1 MNPPI
6 IPLVDGTAA
15 GIETSRLSY
24 ISEAITSDKFSAGEL
39 RDIYLF
45 GLDLS
50 DNAGNPFPESMFRHY
65 LNAAIAHIERILGIQ
80 IEESEELE
88 KHDFYQNDYGNWGY
102 LQLFKCPAIEVL
114 ELKLTYGNQNGMHIP
129 REWIQLNKTTGQ
141 ITLFPVSGVTSSLI
155 IGADGSIIGL
165 QNRLSYAPML
175 WQVKYRAGMDAI
187 PADLYEAIYK
197 KAAISVLQI
206 WGDLMLGA
214 GIANQAIS
222 LDGLSQSIGTTKS
235 SGYGGAAARVN
246 EYKQDLD
253 QRLLPALKS
262 YFTGIKM
269 VVL

>member
-1 MNPPI
+1 MTPPT
-6 IPLVDGTAA
+6 IPVVAGTAA
-15 GIETSRLSY
+15 GSEATRLSY
-24 ISEAITSDKFSAGEL
+24 ISEAVTSDKFSADEL

-50 DNAGNPFPESMFRHY
+50 DNAGNPFPDSLFVHY
-65 LNAAIAHIERILGIQ
+65 LNASISHVERILGIQ
-80 IEESEELE
+80 IGESEETE
-88 KHDFYQNDYGNWGY
+88 RHDFHQGDYGNWGF

-114 ELKLTYGNQNGMHIP
+114 ELKLTYGEQTTLAIP

-141 ITLFPVSGVTSSLI
+141 ITLFPVSGVSNALI
-155 IGADGSIIGL
+155 IGANGGIIGI

-175 WQVKYRAGMDAI
+175 WLVKYRAGMDTI

-214 GIANQAIS
+214 GIASQAIS

-235 SGYGGAAARVN
+235 SGYGGAAARIN